1 MPDAKTISAPVI
13 VIGGGISGLA
23 CAFRLKQRGIPVLL
37 LEKSDRFG
45 GVVQSIQQNGFLF
58 ERGPQSFTITPQ
70 LNELIEAVGLS
81 GELLRAP
88 PRLPRYIYA
97 GGKLVAAPMSPFSLL
112 TNSLL
117 SASTKWRLLTEP
129 FRRTRPPIEDE
140 SIAAFVRRKFGASL
154 LDNFAAPFVSG
165 VYAGDPE
172 KLSLRNAFPQV
183 HEWEKNHGSILRGAI
198 AKMRQRPKDP
208 NAKKVRGLC
217 SLERGVGS
225 LFDALGAQLG
235 DSAKLDVTVDV
246 VIRNNS
252 THKERFEVR
261 CTVDGN
267 LGGESS
273 GSPRRTESLA
283 ASAVICA
290 TDTPAAGAM
299 LAPSSQQFAKSF
311 QGICYA
317 PVAVVS
323 AGYRREAVGRGLDGF
338 GFLVPRA
345 EGLRVLGCV
354 WNSTLFP
361 GRAPEGH
368 VLLTSFA
375 GGAMNPEM
383 CTWSEERIALAVHE
397 DLARVL
403 NIKENPLARHV
414 HIYRRA
420 IPQYN
425 LGHGRILAE
434 LKWSC
439 DATPGL
445 FLAGNYL
452 EGPAMGACVERAFRA
467 VDDVE
472 KYLNTGD

>member
-37 LEKSDRFG
+37 LEKSERFG
-45 GVVQSIQQNGFLF
+45 GVVESIHEDGFLF
-58 ERGPQSFTITPQ
+58 ERGPQSFTLTAP
-70 LNELIEAVGLS
+70 LNELIDAAGLS
-81 GELLRAP
+81 GELLRSAR
-88 PRLPRYIYA
+88 RLPRYIYV

-112 TNSLL
+112 TTSLL
-117 SASTKWRLLTEP
+117 SASTKWKLLTEP
-129 FRRTRPPIEDE
+129 FRRTHPPTEDE
-140 SIAAFVRRKFGASL
+140 SIASFVRRKFGTSL

-172 KLSLRNAFPQV
+172 KLSMRSAFPQV
-183 HEWEKNHGSILRGAI
+183 HEWEKNHGSLLRGAI
-198 AKMRQRPKDP
+198 RKMRSRPKNP
-208 NAKKVRGLC
+208 GVKKVRGIC
-217 SLERGVGS
+217 SLTGGFGS

-235 DSAKLDVTVDV
+235 DSARLGVGVDA

-252 THKERFEVR
+252 THAENFEVR
-261 CTVDGN
+261 CTIGDE
-267 LGGESS
+267 GGAARS
-273 GSPRRTESLA
+273 ESLA

-290 TDTPAAGAM
+290 TETAAAGAM
-299 LAPSSQQFAKSF
+299 LAPSSQQFTRSLARVT
-311 QGICYA
+311 YA

-323 AGYRREAVGRGLDGF
+323 AGYRREAVGRALDGF

-361 GRAPEGH
+361 GRTPEGQ

-375 GGAMNPEM
+375 GGALNPEL
-383 CTWSEERIALAVHE
+383 CAWSEERIASAAHE

-403 NIKENPLARHV
+403 NIKEQPVARHV
-414 HIYRRA
+414 HVYQRA

-425 LGHGRILAE
+425 LGHRGILAE
-434 LKWSC
+434 LKWTCS
-439 DATPGL
+439 ATPGL

-452 EGPAMGACVERAFRA
+452 EGPATGACVERAFRVA
-467 VDDVE
+467 EEVEQYLSGDD
-472 KYLNTGD
+472 